1 VNRHLRALRAQGGEA
16 PPTGT
21 QLFDDAGNNVGEVRS
36 SVSSPRFGGIAIGMV
51 RREVTPGSRLVA
63 RWDGGEQTVDVG
75 LLPFTT

>member
-1 VNRHLRALRAQGGEA
+1 
-16 PPTGT
+16 
-21 QLFDDAGNNVGEVRS
+21 
-36 SVSSPRFGGIAIGMV
+36 MV